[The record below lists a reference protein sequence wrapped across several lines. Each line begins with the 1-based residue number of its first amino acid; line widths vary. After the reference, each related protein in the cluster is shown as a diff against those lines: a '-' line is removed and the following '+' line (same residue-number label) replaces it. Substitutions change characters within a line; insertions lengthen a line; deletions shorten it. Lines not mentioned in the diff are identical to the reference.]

1 MIYTLILLYIIAH
14 ANVCILEYYLFMQK
28 KYNVSK
34 SNVTLHQ
41 NNYTTESITL
51 INANDEAGKHSI
63 SA

>member
-1 MIYTLILLYIIAH
+1 MY
-14 ANVCILEYYLFMQK
+14 ANVCIAEYYLFMQK

-41 NNYTTESITL
+41 NNYITESITL

>member
-14 ANVCILEYYLFMQK
+14 ANVCIWDYYLFMQK

>member
-1 MIYTLILLYIIAH
+1 MLYTLILLYIIAH
-14 ANVCILEYYLFMQK
+14 ANVCILDYYLFMQK

-41 NNYTTESITL
+41 NNYTIESITL